1 MTRSKHKTK
10 LAGVEALVAG
20 DRDLMKSLLREAL
33 QEVLEGEM
41 TEFLPSQ
48 YHYARSAQLDV
59 PLVYVQRGMSSG
71 GCPAGDVQRG
81 MSGPRSPGPLPGGKR
96 PRHYPYSYGGRLA

>member
-41 TEFLPSQ
+41 TEFLN
-48 YHYARSAQLDV
+48 
-59 PLVYVQRGMSSG
+59 
-71 GCPAGDVQRG
+71 
-81 MSGPRSPGPLPGGKR
+81 
-96 PRHYPYSYGGRLA
+96 